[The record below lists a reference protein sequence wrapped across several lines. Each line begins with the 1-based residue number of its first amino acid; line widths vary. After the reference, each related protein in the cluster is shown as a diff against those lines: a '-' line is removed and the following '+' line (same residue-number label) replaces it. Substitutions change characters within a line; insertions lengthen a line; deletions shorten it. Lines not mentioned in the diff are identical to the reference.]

1 MAKILI
7 GYADIKNEPRVGVF
21 FPHSLEN
28 AVLLFRYDTPDQVP
42 ALAAASN
49 FILDQMGV
57 TNREV
62 KRFPNINMV
71 IVYKK

>member
-7 GYADIKNEPRVGVF
+7 GNADIKADFRVGVF

-28 AVLLFRYDTPDQVP
+28 AVLLFRYDAEEQVP
-42 ALAAASN
+42 MLAAASN
-49 FILDQMGV
+49 LILDQMGV

-62 KRFPNINMV
+62 KRFPAIKTV
-71 IVYKK
+71 IVYRK